1 MSTLEFAPIE
11 YFLKAILLVG
21 AVIMAVGYGI
31 RRVYRVARNVDT
43 LVTLAGDSKA
53 DRAALEKAL
62 AEKDEKFNV
71 LAAKVDTILREVL
84 PNGGSSMKDVVN
96 QTNSRVHDIHA
107 RVAVL
112 EQWKQ
117 DVA

>member
-1 MSTLEFAPIE
+1 MQIE
-11 YFLKAILLVG
+11 LDQIEQLLKWILLVG

-53 DRAALEKAL
+53 DRAALAKAL
-62 AEKDEKFNV
+62 AEKDEKFNA

-96 QTNSRVHDIHA
+96 QTNARVHDIHA
-107 RVAVL
+107 RVSVL